1 MTARRVTLGLLTVGL
16 AVLLSACG
24 SDGGGGGGGSA
35 AQSDFLARCKVATDA
50 ACQKGFDCQ
59 NFFVTSQYNS
69 VAHCQHD
76 VHQGYVD
83 AAGQMSGQQLASCA
97 SACDLMKSDVDALTC
112 DKFTD
117 AVFNTYKC

>member
-1 MTARRVTLGLLTVGL
+1 MTARRVTLGLLTVGVAALL
-16 AVLLSACG
+16 AACG
-24 SDGGGGGGGSA
+24 SDDDGGGSSA
-35 AQSDFLARCKVATDA
+35 AQSDFLSRCKVATDA

-59 NFFVTSQYNS
+59 NFFVTSKYNS

-76 VHQGYVD
+76 VHQGYID
-83 AAGQMSGQQLASCA
+83 AAGQMSGQQLTSCA
-97 SACDLMKSDVDALTC
+97 SACDLMKSDIDALTC